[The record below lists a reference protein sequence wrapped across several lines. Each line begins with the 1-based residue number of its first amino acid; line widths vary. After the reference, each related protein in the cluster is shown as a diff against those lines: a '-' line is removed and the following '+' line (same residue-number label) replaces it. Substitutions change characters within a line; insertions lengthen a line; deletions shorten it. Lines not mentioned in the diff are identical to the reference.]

1 MNNLPVV
8 EAIPVIPNEN
18 IQVIYPVEYSQENT
32 FNNFIDIINDLQ
44 LIEFIKNNYPPIPG
58 LYSSWK
64 HPKIVLLKREIVRRR
79 LNIKTSI
86 TFNLLLQKI
95 QKSLANNV

>member
-8 EAIPVIPNEN
+8 EALPVIPDEN
-18 IQVIYPVEYSQENT
+18 VQVIYPVEYFQENT
-32 FNNFIDIINDLQ
+32 FNNFVNIINELE
-44 LIEFIKNNYPPIPG
+44 LTEFIKNNYPPIPG

-64 HPKIVLLKREIVRRR
+64 HPKIKLLKREIARRR
-79 LNIKTSI
+79 LNIKTSV